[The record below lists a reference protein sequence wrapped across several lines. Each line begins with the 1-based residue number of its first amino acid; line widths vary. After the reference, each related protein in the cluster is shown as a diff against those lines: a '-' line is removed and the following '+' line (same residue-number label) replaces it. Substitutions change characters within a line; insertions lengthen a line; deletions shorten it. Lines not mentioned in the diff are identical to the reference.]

1 MLRPQNGPARSGVPC
16 NSIERRWCL
25 FDQKM
30 RQSGLPCQLLTRP
43 KWSQWQS
50 QSSPYLCPPSSLLC
64 GTCQLWVFQL
74 TMLRVQMS
82 IFISHN
88 KYQHFFIEAS
98 DRNRLFYPYI
108 GKFRVKCVSV
118 IQFIYVLYASHWNCF
133 ASPNRTFNAD
143 FVATP
148 LMRNDEKRNGTA
160 KWRGNRLKG
169 NKEVNWLS
177 FIVVIRLN
185 EGTDKW
191 HVFLRDSRVPTL
203 LPCSFPFLYEK

>member
-16 NSIERRWCL
+16 NSIEGRWCL
-25 FDQKM
+25 FGQKM

-88 KYQHFFIEAS
+88 SRISSLRLVIEIVCFIPTLANSES
-98 DRNRLFYPYI
+98 SVFRWFNLFMSYTRHI
-108 GKFRVKCVSV
+108 EIVSHPQTEHLMP
-118 IQFIYVLYASHWNCF
+118 IL
-133 ASPNRTFNAD
+133 SP
-143 FVATP
+143 
-148 LMRNDEKRNGTA
+148 LHLWEMKKKRNGTA

-203 LPCSFPFLYEK
+203 LPCYFPFLYEK